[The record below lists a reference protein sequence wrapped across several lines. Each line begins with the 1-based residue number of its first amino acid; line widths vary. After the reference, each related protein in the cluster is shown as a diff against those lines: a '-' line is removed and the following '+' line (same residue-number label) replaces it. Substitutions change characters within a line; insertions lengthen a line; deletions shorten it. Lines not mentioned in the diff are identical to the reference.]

1 MSLAWNAFHRQRAV
15 AGYYLYLNQHGV
27 KLTGTSYTAYRLK
40 SSQSVAVRIVA
51 FDTSKNRSPATTAT
65 VSTAACRDLQA
76 PKSPADGAYVR
87 GAASGRSVL
96 LGDEVRLRCP
106 RHGRWES
113 KEQFERFAQ
122 E

>member
-1 MSLAWNAFHRQRAV
+1 LHVARLERVHRQRAV
-15 AGYYLYLNQHGV
+15 AGYYLYLNQHSV

-76 PKSPADGAYVR
+76 PKSPADGA
-87 GAASGRSVL
+87 
-96 LGDEVRLRCP
+96 
-106 RHGRWES
+106 
-113 KEQFERFAQ
+113 
-122 E
+122 